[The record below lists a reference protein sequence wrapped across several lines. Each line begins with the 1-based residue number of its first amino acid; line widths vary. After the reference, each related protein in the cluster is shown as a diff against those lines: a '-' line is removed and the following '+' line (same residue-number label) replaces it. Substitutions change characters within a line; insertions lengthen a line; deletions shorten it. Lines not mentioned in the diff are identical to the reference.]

1 MENIV
6 DAQCLRF
13 NSYKICSH
21 TVAVADYNEEL
32 HKLVEYI
39 KKHSKNRIN
48 DLTDV
53 NLSSNVR
60 QKRRKTLK
68 KGGDKH
74 NLKPVKTFP
83 TMYVTNEKADHSI
96 ENAGTVSSIY
106 DNIQASDMNKTLP
119 EVPQ

>member
-6 DAQCLRF
+6 DAHCLRF
-13 NSYKICSH
+13 NLYKICSH

-48 DLTDV
+48 GLTDV
-53 NLSSNVR
+53 NLSSNVGQKKTKNT
-60 QKRRKTLK
+60 QKRR
-68 KGGDKH
+68 DKH

-83 TMYVTNEKADHSI
+83 TMYVTNQKVNHLI

-106 DNIQASDMNKTLP
+106 DNIQASDLNKTLP
-119 EVPQ
+119 EVSQ

>member
-1 MENIV
+1 MENMV

-74 NLKPVKTFP
+74 NLKPVKHTQQCMSQ
-83 TMYVTNEKADHSI
+83 TKKQTIQLKMQVHSAPYRAI
-96 ENAGTVSSIY
+96 SKILT
-106 DNIQASDMNKTLP
+106 
-119 EVPQ
+119 

>member
-1 MENIV
+1 METMV

-32 HKLVEYI
+32 HKLVEYF

-53 NLSSNVR
+53 NLSSNVGQKKPKNT
-60 QKRRKTLK
+60 QKRRGQTQFKASK
-68 KGGDKH
+68 NIPNNVCHKRKS
-74 NLKPVKTFP
+74 KPF
-83 TMYVTNEKADHSI
+83 N
-96 ENAGTVSSIY
+96 
-106 DNIQASDMNKTLP
+106 
-119 EVPQ
+119 

>member
-1 MENIV
+1 MENMV

-53 NLSSNVR
+53 NLSSNVGQKKTKNT
-60 QKRRKTLK
+60 QKRRGQTQSKASK
-68 KGGDKH
+68 NIPNNVCHKRKS
-74 NLKPVKTFP
+74 KPF
-83 TMYVTNEKADHSI
+83 N
-96 ENAGTVSSIY
+96 
-106 DNIQASDMNKTLP
+106 
-119 EVPQ
+119 